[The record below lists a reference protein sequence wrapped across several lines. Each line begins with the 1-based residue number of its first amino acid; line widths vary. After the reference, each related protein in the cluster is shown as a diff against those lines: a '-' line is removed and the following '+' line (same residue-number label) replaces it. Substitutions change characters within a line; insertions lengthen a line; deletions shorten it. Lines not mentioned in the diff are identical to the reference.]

1 MCVSFKGEYI
11 IQTVDSGNNNELD
24 NLLLEEA
31 LQLVDLAAD
40 ELNVS
45 ELLMIC

>member
-1 MCVSFKGEYI
+1 MFIGEYI
-11 IQTVDSGNNNELD
+11 IQTVDSANNNELE

-45 ELLMIC
+45 DI

>member
-1 MCVSFKGEYI
+1 MCVYFKGEYI
-11 IQTVDSGNNNELD
+11 IQTADSGNNNELD

-45 ELLMIC
+45 KV